1 MQGLVDV
8 KTSTFDAN
16 TADAVDGGIRT
27 RTGGGLDIT
36 AGGLRMASSTV
47 SRNEASA
54 PGGQALGGGIRVEGL
69 PSGFIRNST
78 VSANRATG
86 NTSRGGG
93 VDASENVLNVVN
105 ATIARNS
112 AKLGGGLYKETG
124 TTTLEATILAA
135 NAAATGP
142 NCGGSVETAG
152 HNLISKKAGC
162 TITPLPSDIVNK
174 GAKLGTLGKH
184 GGPTETISL
193 LAASP
198 AINAI
203 PPAQCAVGRDQRGVK
218 RPQGNRC
225 DIGAFE
231 VKH

>member
-1 MQGLVDV
+1 M
-8 KTSTFDAN
+8 
-16 TADAVDGGIRT
+16 
-27 RTGGGLDIT
+27 
-36 AGGLRMASSTV
+36 
-47 SRNEASA
+47 
-54 PGGQALGGGIRVEGL
+54 
-69 PSGFIRNST
+69 
-78 VSANRATG
+78 
-86 NTSRGGG
+86 
-93 VDASENVLNVVN
+93 LNVVN
-105 ATIARNS
+105 ATVARNS

-135 NAAATGP
+135 NTASTGP
-142 NCGGSVETAG
+142 NCGGSVDTAG

-162 TITPLPSDIVNK
+162 MITPLPSDIVNK

-193 LAASP
+193 LASSP

-203 PPAQCAVGRDQRGVK
+203 PSAQCAVGKDQRGVK

-231 VKH
+231 VKR

>member
-1 MQGLVDV
+1 
-8 KTSTFDAN
+8 
-16 TADAVDGGIRT
+16 
-27 RTGGGLDIT
+27 
-36 AGGLRMASSTV
+36 MASSTV

-93 VDASENVLNVVN
+93 VDASENVLNIVN
-105 ATIARNS
+105 ATVARNS

-135 NAAATGP
+135 NTAATGP

-162 TITPLPSDIVNK
+162 TITAAARRTSSTRARSS
-174 GAKLGTLGKH
+174 GRWAST
-184 GGPTETISL
+184 GPDRDD
-193 LAASP
+193 LASRGEPGDQRDPIRSVRRRP
-198 AINAI
+198 AISA
-203 PPAQCAVGRDQRGVK
+203 
-218 RPQGNRC
+218 
-225 DIGAFE
+225 E
-231 VKH
+231 

>member
-1 MQGLVDV
+1 
-8 KTSTFDAN
+8 
-16 TADAVDGGIRT
+16 
-27 RTGGGLDIT
+27 
-36 AGGLRMASSTV
+36 MARSTV

-54 PGGQALGGGIRVEGL
+54 LGGQALGGGIRVEGL

-93 VDASENVLNVVN
+93 IDASENLLNVVN
-105 ATIARNS
+105 ATVARNS
-112 AKLGGGLYKETG
+112 ATLGGGLYKETG

-135 NAAATGP
+135 NTAATGP
-142 NCGGSVETAG
+142 NCGGGSVDSVG
-152 HNLISKKAGC
+152 HNLISRTSGC
-162 TITPLPSDIVNK
+162 TITPLSSDIVNK

-193 LAASP
+193 LASSP

-203 PPAQCAVGRDQRGVK
+203 SSAHCAVDKDQRGVK
-218 RPQGNRC
+218 RPQGRRC